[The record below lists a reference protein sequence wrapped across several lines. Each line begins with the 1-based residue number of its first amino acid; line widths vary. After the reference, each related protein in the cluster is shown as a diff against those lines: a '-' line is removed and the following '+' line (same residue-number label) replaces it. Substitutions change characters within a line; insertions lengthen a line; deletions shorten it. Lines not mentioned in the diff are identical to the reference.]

1 MSPQL
6 ILHSLYTALL
16 LNEVVDDLR
25 RLLIFELG
33 LRDATHVEQV
43 LQLWV
48 QIIQIEACVRI
59 PSYMTDVLEVAWCP
73 NVSLRQLPTALAL
86 LFLLVKATVQH
97 VILMGHI
104 KFVVY
109 LGILDVHRC
118 HQESGSIWWV
128 TPFLSFPLSSVEQFV
143 ECTPKSFGF
152 LFTGK
157 VEAHLTRITSEGNE
171 VGSRTTDREII
182 VELLLKLCFS
192 ILDIKDTDKI
202 RPLRVVFHQTGHPTA
217 PLEPGRAP
225 VCPVHLDHR
234 RAQGDAFPAQVVEQT
249 LVLVRG
255 QKQRA
260 HVSHPPLGRVAAHVG
275 G

>member
-6 ILHSLYTALL
+6 ILHSLYAALL

-25 RLLIFELG
+25 RLLVFELG
-33 LRDATHVEQV
+33 LGDATHVKQV

-73 NVSLRQLPTALAL
+73 NVSLCQLLPLAL
-86 LFLLVKATVQH
+86 DLLLLLVKATVHH
-97 VILMGHI
+97 VIHVGHI

-109 LGILDVHRC
+109 LGVLDVHRR
-118 HQESGSIWWV
+118 HRESGSIWWI

-157 VEAHLTRITSEGNE
+157 VEAHLTRISGEGNE

-217 PLEPGRAP
+217 LLHPGR
-225 VCPVHLDHR
+225 
-234 RAQGDAFPAQVVEQT
+234 
-249 LVLVRG
+249 
-255 QKQRA
+255 
-260 HVSHPPLGRVAAHVG
+260 VSVG
-275 G
+275 SIDLHHC